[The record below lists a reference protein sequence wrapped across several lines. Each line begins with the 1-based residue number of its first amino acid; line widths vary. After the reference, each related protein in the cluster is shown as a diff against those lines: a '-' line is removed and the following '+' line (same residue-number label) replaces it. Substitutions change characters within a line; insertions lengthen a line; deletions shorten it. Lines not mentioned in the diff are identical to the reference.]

1 MTLSCSR
8 IAAILKKELLQLIR
22 DRTTAAMVFFIPI
35 MQLILF
41 GYAINN
47 DPRHLT
53 TAVLSRD
60 NGSFTR
66 SFVSGLQNSE
76 YFRITKEIRTD
87 EDGRRLLQ
95 QGNVQFVV
103 TIPDGFSRD
112 LVRKEKPSI
121 LIEAD
126 ATDPTTT
133 TGAISALDGILMNT
147 CEKEL
152 KGSLSFLKNNANP
165 INIVVHRMYNPE
177 GFTNYN
183 TIPGLIGVI
192 LLFTGLV
199 VTALSLTRERE
210 RGTMENML
218 SMPVKAVEV
227 IIGKIVPY
235 VLIGFLQA
243 IVTIFMARFLFNIPI
258 LGSKFLLALALLI
271 FIICNLSLGVTISTL
286 VKNQMQSIQMV
297 IFCLLPSIILSGF
310 MFPFYGMPKW
320 AQAIGSC
327 IPMTYFIRISKG
339 IMLKGSNFIE
349 LWPHF
354 WPLMIFMI
362 VIGIIAVK
370 AYRQTLD

>member
-8 IAAILKKELLQLIR
+8 IVAILKKELLQLIR
-22 DRTTAAMVFFIPI
+22 DRATAAMVFFIPI
-35 MQLILF
+35 IQLILF

-47 DPRHLT
+47 DPKHLA
-53 TAVLSRD
+53 TAVLLRD
-60 NGSFTR
+60 NCAVARNFIT
-66 SFVSGLQNSE
+66 GLQNSE
-76 YFRITKEIRTD
+76 YFRITEEIETD

-95 QGNVQFVV
+95 QGSVQFVV
-103 TIPDGFSRD
+103 TIPDNFSRD
-112 LVRKEKPSI
+112 LIRKGKPSI
-121 LIEAD
+121 LVEAD
-126 ATDPTTT
+126 ATDPTAI
-133 TGAISALDGILMNT
+133 TGAIFALDGILIGT

-152 KGSLSFLKNNANP
+152 KGSLSFLKSNTNP
-165 INIVVHRMYNPE
+165 INIVVHRLYNPE

-235 VLIGFLQA
+235 ILIGYWQA
-243 IVTIFMARFLFNIPI
+243 IVTIFMARFLFDIPI
-258 LGSKFLLALALLI
+258 CGSKFLLALALLI
-271 FIICNLSLGVTISTL
+271 FIVCNLSLGVTISTL

-310 MFPFYGMPKW
+310 VFPFSGMPRW

-339 IMLKGSNFIE
+339 IMLKGSSFVE
-349 LWPHF
+349 LWPDL
-354 WPLMIFMI
+354 WPLIIFMI
-362 VIGIIAVK
+362 ITGIIAVK